1 TVSLAFELRDKLLK
15 ISWIFLNLVH
25 VSKINLY
32 LTKRD
37 KQFKKILQE
46 AEKCNRRLSAWIFGY
61 APGKTR
67 PVSGGC

>member
-1 TVSLAFELRDKLLK
+1 PTVSLAFELRDKLLK

-37 KQFKKILQE
+37 KQLTDILSLSFPDHSPPKKEGLH
-46 AEKCNRRLSAWIFGY
+46 R
-61 APGKTR
+61 
-67 PVSGGC
+67 

>member
-1 TVSLAFELRDKLLK
+1 PTVSLAFELRDKLLK

-37 KQFKKILQE
+37 KQFYLIRIKIKSLKSDFYIVENWCGFEIQD
-46 AEKCNRRLSAWIFGY
+46 LFFQ
-61 APGKTR
+61 
-67 PVSGGC
+67 